1 MELLES
7 SVDSGI
13 ICGSSVDSGIIPL
26 SDHDHLCC
34 AVALFFIFMPNQ
46 RWYVPLTVQS
56 SGSPLKVLKQSAN
69 NFFSGDVIPG
79 ATGSS
84 SLLAEDFCFVQS
96 FKI

>member
-1 MELLES
+1 MPCKNGKTKKTQGYKAFS
-7 SVDSGI
+7 QNQK
-13 ICGSSVDSGIIPL
+13 
-26 SDHDHLCC
+26 SD
-34 AVALFFIFMPNQ
+34 
-46 RWYVPLTVQS
+46 YVKWIEMARAAAVQS
-56 SGSPLKVLKQSAN
+56 SGCPLKVLKQSAN